1 MQRACSVYRST
12 AGQAARAATL
22 PTARPTAGHMPGRRV
37 RSVVVV
43 AVMAASLLA
52 AAGQALAQGGRGN
65 AASELSALSV
75 LPVAL
80 VGASAAGLVSGGAV
94 LTVAAIEAS
103 ADGTEWLLTRASDG
117 ARVSV
122 RVAGGASV
130 AVGEVVTVTAVT
142 GGLLLSAAGR
152 VIAWVPDQLGRALS
166 HHERVTR

>member
-1 MQRACSVYRST
+1 MSDDAIHALPRP
-12 AGQAARAATL
+12 ARRRG
-22 PTARPTAGHMPGRRV
+22 AR
-37 RSVVVV
+37 VVVV

-52 AAGQALAQGGRGN
+52 AAGQALAHGGRGG
-65 AASELSALSV
+65 ASEASALSV

-80 VGASAAGLVSGGAV
+80 VGVSAAGLLSGGAV
-94 LTVAAIEAS
+94 LTVAAVEAS

-117 ARVSV
+117 ARISV
-122 RVAGGASV
+122 RLAGGASV

-166 HHERVTR
+166 HHERVAR

>member
-1 MQRACSVYRST
+1 MRIDPTTST
-12 AGQAARAATL
+12 PSCPRRRRGAGVLVA
-22 PTARPTAGHMPGRRV
+22 
-37 RSVVVV
+37 

-52 AAGQALAQGGRGN
+52 AAGQAWAQGRPGGRGGD
-65 AASELSALSV
+65 SPSGLSALSV

-94 LTVAAIEAS
+94 LTVAAVEAS

-122 RVAGGASV
+122 RVTGGASV

-152 VIAWVPDQLGRALS
+152 VIAWVPDTLGRALS

>member
-1 MQRACSVYRST
+1 MTMQDVSWTLDRA
-12 AGQAARAATL
+12 
-22 PTARPTAGHMPGRRV
+22 GRRIAPRVV
-37 RSVVVV
+37 RARMVVV

-52 AAGQALAQGGRGN
+52 AAGQALAQGGGRGS
-65 AASELSALSV
+65 ASELSALSV

-80 VGASAAGLVSGGAV
+80 VGASAVGLVSGGAA
-94 LTVAAIEAS
+94 LTVAAVEVS

-152 VIAWVPDQLGRALS
+152 VIAWIPDQLGRALS